1 MTTIAVIPARFG
13 SRRLPGKPLVPI
25 LGKPMLAWVVEAAL
39 GAGRVDRVFVA
50 TDDERIAA
58 VAREAGA
65 EARLT
70 RADHPTGTDRVAEC
84 VEGLGADVVL
94 NLQGDEPLLRPEA
107 VDSLAEAFA
116 DPEVRMATLA
126 VRGVT
131 ELERRN
137 PHVVKIVVDE
147 RGDAL
152 YFSRAAI
159 PHRHVAAGVPAL
171 AEGERDPHA
180 WRHVGAYGFRSEA
193 LARFVSE
200 PRLGIEALED
210 LEQLRALR
218 LGWRVRIVETDPEA
232 MCVDVPADVPVVAA
246 LLAAQTGT
254 VGRGGAR

>member
-1 MTTIAVIPARFG
+1 VTTIAVIPARFG

-39 GAGRVDRVFVA
+39 AAERVDRVFVA

-58 VAREAGA
+58 AAREAGA

-70 RADHPTGTDRVAEC
+70 RADHLTGTDRVAEC
-84 VEGLGADVVL
+84 VEGLAAEVVL

-107 VDSLAEAFA
+107 VDSLAAAFE
-116 DPEVRMATLA
+116 DPGVQMATLA

-137 PHVVKIVVDE
+137 PHVVKIVVDDH
-147 RGDAL
+147 GDAL
-152 YFSRAAI
+152 YFSRAPI
-159 PHRHVAAGVPAL
+159 PYRHGVGGAPAL

-180 WRHVGAYGFRSEA
+180 WRHVGVYGFRRETLS
-193 LARFVSE
+193 RFVSE
-200 PRLGIEALED
+200 PRTGIEAVED

-218 LGWRVRIVETDPEA
+218 LGWRVRIVETTSEA

-246 LLAAQTGT
+246 LLAAQAGT
-254 VGRGGAR
+254 VGRGGPR